1 MATES
6 NYTYKALLLT
16 RKESIDGNCLGL
28 KYAIKKESE
37 WKDITGCEYELQ
49 TCDRGV
55 TNLVIDNK
63 VYMIHRD
70 FIMFDKGV
78 RLFICKSF
86 DAEVDKIEVVDE
98 TESDENKINND
109 THNVEKPEI
118 NIMAAPASL
127 SENYTDGRIA
137 LTEEN

>member
-6 NYTYKALLLT
+6 NYIYKALLLT
-16 RKESIDGNCLGL
+16 RKESINGNCLGL

-86 DAEVDKIEVVDE
+86 DAEVDKIETD
-98 TESDENKINND
+98 ND
-109 THNVEKPEI
+109 IHNVEKPEL
-118 NIMAAPASL
+118 NIMSEPAKL
-127 SENYTDGRIA
+127 SENYTNEQIV
-137 LTEEN
+137 LTEENSVESV